1 MDSSRKTTPVSQR
14 GIGAFLTG
22 LNAAKY
28 SDSKLPSRGRPPKK
42 QKVHFETIT
51 EDGPSTADDEE
62 VGIQSAMLQPQLMA
76 ADNEVTPLPL
86 SRNVTLKQKIREDE
100 NSDGEQSS
108 SGDGSSSD
116 EGDDSAATTSM
127 PQLLLKKRRPQT
139 QRVRKGHSDGAWR
152 QKQLE
157 NPNRWQLAW
166 MAIFQWAERVP
177 AMRARGRCTTEH
189 AASRAH
195 GCSPKRWAVYE
206 NVPCGRGGVRMGA
219 ALLSLWLVC

>member
-86 SRNVTLKQKIREDE
+86 SRNVTLKHAVCVWVPPCSHSGSFAKDIYLLGCIDFGIRACAVDKHSVM
-100 NSDGEQSS
+100 NHWQRIYVFCWPQSYL
-108 SGDGSSSD
+108 
-116 EGDDSAATTSM
+116 TI
-127 PQLLLKKRRPQT
+127 LL
-139 QRVRKGHSDGAWR
+139 
-152 QKQLE
+152 
-157 NPNRWQLAW
+157 
-166 MAIFQWAERVP
+166 I
-177 AMRARGRCTTEH
+177 
-189 AASRAH
+189 
-195 GCSPKRWAVYE
+195 
-206 NVPCGRGGVRMGA
+206 
-219 ALLSLWLVC
+219 